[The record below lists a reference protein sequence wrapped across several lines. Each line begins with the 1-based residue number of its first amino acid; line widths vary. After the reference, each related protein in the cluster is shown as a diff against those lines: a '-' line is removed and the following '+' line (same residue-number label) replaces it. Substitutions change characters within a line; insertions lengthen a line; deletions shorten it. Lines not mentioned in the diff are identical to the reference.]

1 MMYIRKSILVL
12 FFTMFTLLY
21 GNNVTANILLEPE
34 EVCEE
39 YLGGH
44 YLFHK
49 PLNLTYLE
57 FVEKPNIENLC
68 FLGDEGKYGLANCD
82 GHTRTLGIFM
92 RALRFENITTAVEEK
107 YGLPQYTLLSMLMQE
122 TNGINYLPNGRND
135 GGIGLIHMQPAL
147 ASQFGLKTFDGC
159 QDLVCF
165 NHGHELRLLITE
177 YLASQE
183 MLIHFDDRFHPVLN
197 IDAAG
202 RMLKYYSDLKC
213 IGTDAWDSAHKRYA
227 GKYNYK
233 IYTTNLRYFK
243 THLRDTVFMAEVESR
258 FNELNPDLKI
268 NGEPGDF
275 KTFLAVNKEYNKNF
289 ELDRYKEALVEN
301 RP

>member
-1 MMYIRKSILVL
+1 MLVMI
-12 FFTMFTLLY
+12 FTMFTLVY
-21 GNNVTANILLEPE
+21 GKNVSVLNVPE
-34 EVCEE
+34 ISEVCEE
-39 YLGGH
+39 SLSGH

-49 PLNLTYLE
+49 PANLGYLE
-57 FVEKPNIENLC
+57 YTKAPQIENMC

-107 YGLPQYTLLSMLMQE
+107 YGLPKYTLLAMLMQE
-122 TNGINYLPNGRND
+122 SNGINYLPNGRND

-147 ASQFGLKTFDGC
+147 ASQFGLKTYEGC

-165 NHGHELRLLITE
+165 NHGNELRLLITE
-177 YLASQE
+177 YLTSPE

-202 RMLKYYSDLKC
+202 RMLKYYSELKC
-213 IGTDAWDSAHKRYA
+213 IGKDAWDSAHKRYA

-233 IYTTNLRYFK
+233 QYTTNLRYFQA
-243 THLRDTVFMAEVESR
+243 HLADSTFLKEVEDR

-268 NGEPGDF
+268 NGEPADF
-275 KTFLAVNKEYNKNF
+275 NAFIAANKVYNKNF
-289 ELDRYKEALVEN
+289 ELDKYIDQFTGN

>member
-1 MMYIRKSILVL
+1 MI
-12 FFTMFTLLY
+12 FTMFTMLY
-21 GNNVTANILLEPE
+21 GKNVSVLITPE
-34 EVCEE
+34 IGEVCEE
-39 YLGGH
+39 TLSGH
-44 YLFHK
+44 YLFNK
-49 PLNLTYLE
+49 PANLGYLE
-57 FVEKPNIENLC
+57 YTKAPQIENMC

-82 GHTRTLGIFM
+82 GHTRTVGIFM

-107 YGLPQYTLLSMLMQE
+107 YGLPKYTLLAMLMQE
-122 TNGINYLPNGRND
+122 CNGINYLPNGKND

-147 ASQFGLKTFDGC
+147 ASQFGLKTYEGC

-177 YLASQE
+177 YLTSPE

-202 RMLKYYSDLKC
+202 RMLKYYSELKC
-213 IGTDAWDSAHKRYA
+213 IGKDAWDSAHKRYA

-233 IYTTNLRYFK
+233 QYTTNLRYFQA
-243 THLRDTVFMAEVESR
+243 HLADSTFLKEVEDR
-258 FNELNPDLKI
+258 FNALNPDLKI
-268 NGEPGDF
+268 NGEPADF
-275 KTFLAVNKEYNKNF
+275 KAFIAANNEYNKNF
-289 ELDRYKEALVEN
+289 ELDKYKDLFVGN